1 MVYCNH
7 CAKIV
12 VGERLDDG
20 YLCCGS
26 CGRVLEDY
34 FFAEE
39 PTFVKNAAGQ
49 SKLSGNYV
57 RTVQSEFSDSRQRTL
72 DRAYDEIKY
81 LSYGLGVN
89 DESMTD
95 QALTFYKIA
104 LERNFT
110 RGRKSEQVQAACLY
124 IAFRH
129 NNKPYLLIDFSNYLR
144 TDVYV
149 LGAVFLQLCQVL
161 RLGEHPIVQKPV
173 DPSLFIHRYTMNL
186 LKHGSKAVSDTALT
200 IVASMK
206 RDWMQTGRKPSGL
219 CGAALYIS
227 ALAHGFK
234 CSKPDILRIVHVC
247 EATLTKRLV
256 EFECTKS
263 SSLTIEEL
271 DTMAKEHEKNPMVM
285 PAGELKDC
293 ISKDLLCEHR
303 DSGVPHFALGLCE
316 ACYKDFD
323 KLSGGLGGGLDPPA
337 FQRAERE
344 RMKKTLPKESVDETS
359 ILGNSSNDQFKS
371 HKEDLPAYV
380 PESIGANVEREGTKD
395 GKYDDSHREDES
407 ETFSDIDDEDVDVYL
422 HDEEG
427 KHIKKILWETAN
439 QEYLEEQAAKEA
451 AAAASKKAFEA
462 NFENCSEDLLA
473 ARELAASVNEAVAKS
488 RKETRQRRAHEA
500 KNLGPAQSAAEAFG
514 QMSNKKRSLKSK
526 VNFDILGEFLFNE
539 MEDGVDPK
547 KQKKVRFDP
556 PPDNQVEDKNEDGM
570 GSVDDFEDEGDMY
583 KNASSTENM
592 YEKYFSEDS
601 SFGYNDDD
609 YSKVA

>member
-1 MVYCNH
+1 MVYCSH
-7 CAKIV
+7 CAKNV
-12 VGERLDDG
+12 AGERLDDG
-20 YLCCGS
+20 FLCCGS

-39 PTFVKNAAGQ
+39 PSFVKNAAGQ

-57 RTVQSEFSDSRQRTL
+57 RTVQSEYSESRQRTL

-81 LSYGLGVN
+81 LSFGLGVN
-89 DESMTD
+89 DEHMAE

-110 RGRKSEQVQAACLY
+110 RGRKSEQVHAACLY
-124 IAFRH
+124 IAFR
-129 NNKPYLLIDFSNYLR
+129 
-144 TDVYV
+144 YV

-173 DPSLFIHRYTMNL
+173 DPSLFIHRYTKNL
-186 LKHGSKAVSDTALT
+186 LKRGSKAVSDTALA

-227 ALAHGFK
+227 ALAHGIK
-234 CSKPDILRIVHVC
+234 CSKPDILKIVHVC

-256 EFECTKS
+256 EFEDTES
-263 SSLTIEEL
+263 SSLTVEEL
-271 DTMAKEHEKNPMVM
+271 NTMAKEHEKNPTIM
-285 PAGELKDC
+285 PEGGLKGC
-293 ISKDLLCEHR
+293 ISKDLLCEHKE
-303 DSGVPHFALGLCE
+303 DSGVTHFALGLCE

-344 RMKKTLPKESVDETS
+344 RLKKTLPEESVDEACA
-359 ILGNSSNDQFKS
+359 LANASNDQFKS

-380 PESIGANVEREGTKD
+380 PESIGANVEHEATKD

-407 ETFSDIDDEDVDVYL
+407 ETLSDIDDEEVDLYI

-439 QEYLEEQAAKEA
+439 REYLENRRVEKELK
-451 AAAASKKAFEA
+451 SELLLPRVHLDDRTIIWNS
-462 NFENCSEDLLA
+462 NF
-473 ARELAASVNEAVAKS
+473 KS
-488 RKETRQRRAHEA
+488 LRIQ
-500 KNLGPAQSAAEAFG
+500 G
-514 QMSNKKRSLKSK
+514 LKSK
-526 VNFDILGEFLFNE
+526 VNFELLNELFDE
-539 MEDGVDPK
+539 MDTQENTDGLK
-547 KQKKVRFDP
+547 KQKKVRFDSP
-556 PPDNQVEDKNEDGM
+556 LDKHDNLPSKIENKNEDEM
-570 GSVDDFEDEGDMY
+570 GSVDEFEDEGDMGEMY
-583 KNASSTENM
+583 QNTENM
-592 YEKYFSEDS
+592 ADKYFPEDDGFS
-601 SFGYNDDD
+601 YNDYND
-609 YSKVA
+609 YY